1 MLPTSKIVTEKSPEK
16 FDFAVDEGK
25 ESLNPSREKN

>member
-1 MLPTSKIVTEKSPEK
+1 MGGERLNRQYTK

-25 ESLNPSREKN
+25 EWLNPSREKN